1 MVEEKKRFHTRS
13 KVWIEDDKGEVVFG
27 LGRFRMLNA
36 IKEHGSL
43 LGASKAMGMGYR
55 AIWSRIKST
64 EERLGAPLLITQQGG
79 AKGGGSQLTPLAES
93 LLEEFKKV
101 HKRIEQITDDELE
114 HTLGNHIYINRPA
127 E

>member
-64 EERLGAPLLITQQGG
+64 EERLGAPLLITQQGELKVE
-79 AKGGGSQLTPLAES
+79 AHSLPLWQS
-93 LLEEFKKV
+93 LFLKSL
-101 HKRIEQITDDELE
+101 KRS
-114 HTLGNHIYINRPA
+114 INVLNR
-127 E
+127 